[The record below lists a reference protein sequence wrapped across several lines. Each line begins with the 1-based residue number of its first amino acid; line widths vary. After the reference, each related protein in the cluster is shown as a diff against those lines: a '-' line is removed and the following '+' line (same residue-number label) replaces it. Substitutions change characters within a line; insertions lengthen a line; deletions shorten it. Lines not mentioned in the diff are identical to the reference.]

1 MPTDRANPTPRE
13 LLVFVLLWAPFCA
26 LLGLIASHRPA
37 SMLHVG
43 VFTLVCIV
51 IAVAFDAETPV
62 RRKCKAL
69 AIPALLGALWLAG
82 VRLQGDEAESSSRAV
97 LWVMVALGV
106 AGAAAMAL
114 SRAVALAVHGFWT
127 DAAKPIGWTVSMALL
142 AVVYILV
149 FTPLG
154 LALRA
159 FGYDPMQR
167 GFDRDRASYWGEH
180 PPPPEPRRYFRQF

>member
-1 MPTDRANPTPRE
+1 MPADRANPTPRE

-26 LLGLIASHRPA
+26 LLGLIAQHRPA

-51 IAVAFDAETPV
+51 IAVVFDAETTV
-62 RRKCKAL
+62 RRKLKAL
-69 AIPALLGALWLAG
+69 VIPALLGALWLAG
-82 VRLQGDEAESSSRAV
+82 VRLQDEAGEGATRTI

-106 AGAAAMAL
+106 IGGAAML
-114 SRAVALAVHGFWT
+114 ISRALAVAVHGFWT

-142 AVVYILV
+142 AVVYFLV
-149 FTPLG
+149 FTPVG
-154 LALRA
+154 LILRA
-159 FGYDPMQR
+159 FGHDPMQR
-167 GFDRDRASYWGEH
+167 GFDRGRASYWGEH